1 MGAVSFTGFEYVSD
15 EEFFM
20 GGTRAVPTQPP
31 RRYPAL
37 PLRYRFAAFVPGN
50 ACEFMADAPMIQGP
64 RRCAVTLRVGIFP
77 RRERQLMTFALP
89 QQRVELRL
97 TRAGTIR
104 VYDRRGRFRCG
115 VPIAAHT
122 WYRVTVRLGRPWAV
136 TAVEEG
142 TPLEDRPADRDLLEP
157 EKP

>member
-37 PLRYRFAAFVPGN
+37 PLRYRVAAFVPGN
-50 ACEFMADAPMIQGP
+50 AGEFMADAPMIQGP

-97 TRAGTIR
+97 ARAGTIR
-104 VYDRRGRFRCG
+104 VYDRLHGQTVAM
-115 VPIAAHT
+115 VPRNVSLVQPRETSRHVLT
-122 WYRVTVRLGRPWAV
+122 V

-142 TPLEDRPADRDLLEP
+142 
-157 EKP
+157 